1 MAVVVYGGS
10 VVSNTISRY
19 KQCSFLRIFVA
30 IAILFVQ
37 GVYIKYSEEVTRRD
51 QKSLINIKRQKH
63 DKRNTTPRHGQTQF
77 SNIKNR
83 KQKQ

>member
-19 KQCSFLRIFVA
+19 KHCSFLRIFVA

-37 GVYIKYSEEVTRRD
+37 GVYIKYSEEVSRRD

-63 DKRNTTPRHGQTQF
+63 DKRNTTSGHGQTQF
-77 SNIKNR
+77 SNIRNR

>member
-1 MAVVVYGGS
+1 MSVVVYGGS
-10 VVSNTISRY
+10 VVSNTFSWY

-63 DKRNTTPRHGQTQF
+63 DKRTNT
-77 SNIKNR
+77 ILKY
-83 KQKQ
+83 